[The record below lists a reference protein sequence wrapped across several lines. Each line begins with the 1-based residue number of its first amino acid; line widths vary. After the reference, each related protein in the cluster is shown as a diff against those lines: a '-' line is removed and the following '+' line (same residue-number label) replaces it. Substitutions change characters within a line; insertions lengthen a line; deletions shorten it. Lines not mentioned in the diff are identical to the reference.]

1 MENINHNVVVSC
13 IGKQAFTTAA
23 AAMRANKGIAKRRP
37 GLVAYRCINCH
48 QYHLGNKPT
57 QKLTNKEK
65 ARARRKIDR
74 YFESEATSR

>member
-1 MENINHNVVVSC
+1 MENVNPNAMISC
-13 IGKQAFTTAA
+13 TGKQAFPTAS

-37 GLVAYRCINCH
+37 GLVSYRCCNCH

-57 QKLTNKEK
+57 QKLTNKER

-74 YFESEATSR
+74 FFESEASPR